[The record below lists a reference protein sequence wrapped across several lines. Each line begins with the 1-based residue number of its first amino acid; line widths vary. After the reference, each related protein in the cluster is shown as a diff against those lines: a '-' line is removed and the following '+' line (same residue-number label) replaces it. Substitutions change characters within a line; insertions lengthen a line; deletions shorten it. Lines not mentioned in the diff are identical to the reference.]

1 MSTKKH
7 WETIYTTK
15 APQEVSWTEEIPQ
28 TSIDLIAKF
37 KLPKFAKIVDIG
49 GGDSLLVDHLL
60 ALGYTNITILD
71 ISHSATERAKKRLGE
86 KSLQVKWIV
95 SNILDFTPPES
106 YDLWHDRAVFHFLT
120 RKEDIETYK
129 ARLTQTETSHVVL
142 GTFSKKGPLKC
153 SGLPITQ
160 YTIEDI
166 NTTFSPQ
173 FQIIE
178 AFNQDHITPFDT
190 AQSFTFARM
199 TKKITPLI

>member
-71 ISHSATERAKKRLGE
+71 ISHSAIERAKKRLGE

-129 ARLTQTETSHVVL
+129 ARLTQTETSHLVL

-160 YTIEDI
+160 YSIEDI

-173 FQIIE
+173 F
-178 AFNQDHITPFDT
+178 
-190 AQSFTFARM
+190 
-199 TKKITPLI
+199 

>member
-71 ISHSATERAKKRLGE
+71 ISHSAIERAKKRLGE

-129 ARLTQTETSHVVL
+129 ARLTQTETSHLVL

-160 YTIEDI
+160 YSIEDI

-178 AFNQDHITPFDT
+178 AFNQDHITPFDN
-190 AQSFTFARM
+190 AQNFTFARM
-199 TKKITPLI
+199 TKKK

>member
-71 ISHSATERAKKRLGE
+71 ISQSAIERAKKRLGE

-120 RKEDIETYK
+120 RKEDIEKYK
-129 ARLTQTETSHVVL
+129 ARLDQTETSHVVL

-160 YTIEDI
+160 YSIEDI

-178 AFNQDHITPFDT
+178 SFNRDHITPFDT
-190 AQSFTFARM
+190 VQNFTFARM
-199 TKKITPLI
+199 TRK

>member
-71 ISHSATERAKKRLGE
+71 ISHSAIERAKKRLGE

-160 YTIEDI
+160 YSIEDI

-199 TKKITPLI
+199 TKKK